1 MARPYPSMAPTGY
14 PTQQYHVGQ
23 YPMQGAVPVVQ
34 GSFDPG
40 ARFNAGATVNV
51 PVSTTL
57 KVKIFVQ
64 WPFGDQLFG
73 FSRQGKFLGA
83 KLY

>member
-1 MARPYPSMAPTGY
+1 MKPQQVARPYPSMAPTGY

-51 PVSTTL
+51 PVSTLILLNEVTL
-57 KVKIFVQ
+57 
-64 WPFGDQLFG
+64 P
-73 FSRQGKFLGA
+73 
-83 KLY
+83 